1 MTSHKNIIDPDEY
14 LNEIYD
20 YLKEYEINMALSA
33 VLEISLRLLESNQS
47 ISSLICIRPGTRE
60 MVPTGSTVAGTESG
74 S

>member
-60 MVPTGSTVAGTESG
+60 MVPIGSTVAGTESG